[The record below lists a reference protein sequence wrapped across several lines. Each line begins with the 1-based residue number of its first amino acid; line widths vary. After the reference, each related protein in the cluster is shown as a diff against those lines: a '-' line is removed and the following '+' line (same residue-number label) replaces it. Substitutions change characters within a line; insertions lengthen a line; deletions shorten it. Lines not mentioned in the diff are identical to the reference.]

1 MRARG
6 PLLLAIVTG
15 GVGLGAVL
23 GAAADPEP
31 KQAPAPPW
39 RTALQATGFVD
50 AGYQFAEA
58 PPEDLS
64 PYRDSYAPSWGDEEV
79 ADWEPEYPA
88 WTYSDLPQEAESA
101 PDERPADAVPPPDQ
115 PAEPLAAEPQIEG
128 AIDALY

>member
-1 MRARG
+1 MRTRAK
-6 PLLLAIVTG
+6 LALGIVTG
-15 GVGLGAVL
+15 GIALGAML

-31 KQAPAPPW
+31 KRPPAPPW
-39 RTALQATGFVD
+39 RAAQAAYYAD
-50 AGYQFAEA
+50 AGYQLAEA
-58 PPEDLS
+58 PPQDLGR
-64 PYRDSYAPSWGDEEV
+64 YRDSYAPSWADEEV